1 MEYHSREVKAGLL
14 VILSL
19 LAFAAFIFT
28 ITKIDWE
35 RKEKTFTAR
44 FDYIGGIDRGAMVRF
59 GGFLIGTVTDLY
71 IAPDDN
77 SKIEIVLTVDSRAP
91 VRKDSE
97 SFITTIGIMG
107 ESYIEITPGTNEEEL
122 LGSGARLRTREVP
135 ALNRLSEP
143 FMDVSKQLALLLV
156 QANDLL
162 NDANRRRFSNM
173 LANADSLLG
182 DNASE
187 ISGIVSNLNA
197 LTFQMQ
203 NFSAKLDKLMGEN
216 AQTLD
221 TTMASLNVTLTRIDT
236 LLQSLNETMQVL
248 NDVALTNQTNLHGTM
263 ENLER
268 ATNDFAQFSRT
279 LKERPW
285 NLIRKSSPPERKLP
299 D

>member
-14 VILSL
+14 VIFSL
-19 LAFAAFIFT
+19 LAFMAFVFT

-35 RKEKTFTAR
+35 RKEKMFTAR
-44 FDYIGGIDRGAMVRF
+44 FDYIGGIDRGSMVRF

-97 SFITTIGIMG
+97 SFITTLGIMG
-107 ESYIEITPGTNEEEL
+107 ESYIEITSGSNEQDL
-122 LGSGARLRTREVP
+122 LGSGGRLRTREVP
-135 ALNRLSEP
+135 ALSQLSEP

-162 NDANRRRFSNM
+162 NDTNRRRFSNM

-182 DNASE
+182 DNAGE

-197 LTFQMQ
+197 LTHQMQ
-203 NFSAKLDKLMGEN
+203 SLSTKLDKLMGEN

-221 TTMASLNVTLTRIDT
+221 TTMTNLNVTLTRIDT
-236 LLQSLNETMQVL
+236 LLQSLNETMRVL
-248 NDVALTNQTNLHGTM
+248 NEVALANQTNLHGTM

-285 NLIRKSSPPERKLP
+285 NLIRKSSPAERRLP

>member
-19 LAFAAFIFT
+19 LAFLAFLFT

-44 FDYIGGIDRGAMVRF
+44 FGYIGGIDRGAMVRF

-77 SKIEIVLTVDSRAP
+77 TKIEVVLTVDARAP
-91 VRKDSE
+91 VRRDSE
-97 SFITTIGIMG
+97 SFITTIGLMG
-107 ESYIEITPGTNEEEL
+107 ESYLEITTGSSEEEL
-122 LGSGARLRTREVP
+122 LGSGSRLRTREVP
-135 ALNRLSEP
+135 ALSQLSEP
-143 FMDVSKQLALLLV
+143 FMDVSKQLGLLLV

-162 NDANRRRFSNM
+162 NEANRRRFANM

-182 DNASE
+182 SNASE
-187 ISGIVSNLNA
+187 ISGIVTNLNT

-203 NFSAKLDKLMGEN
+203 RISTKLDQLMGEN
-216 AQTLD
+216 AQTVD
-221 TTMASLNVTLTRIDT
+221 ATVGHLNTTLTRIDT
-236 LLQSLNETMQVL
+236 LLQSLNQSMRLLNEVAAANQRNLHETMA
-248 NDVALTNQTNLHGTM
+248 NF
-263 ENLER
+263 ER
-268 ATNDFAQFSRT
+268 ASNDFAQFSRT

-285 NLIRKSSPPERKLP
+285 NLIRKSAPPERKLP